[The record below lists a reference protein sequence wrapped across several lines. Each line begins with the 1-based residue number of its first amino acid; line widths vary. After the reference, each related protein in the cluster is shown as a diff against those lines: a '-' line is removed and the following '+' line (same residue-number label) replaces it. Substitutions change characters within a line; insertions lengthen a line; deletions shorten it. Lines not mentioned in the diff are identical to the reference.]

1 MNPSI
6 QSFINSS
13 AKSILGKEKEVK
25 LALCCFLT
33 EGHLLIEDV
42 PGMGKTTF
50 AKTIA
55 KLLHLSF
62 ARIQFTNDLMPSDL
76 LGIQIYDSNSKKFNL
91 IPGPIFNQFILAD
104 ELNRGTPKT
113 QSALLE
119 AMEEKQ
125 VTLDGKSIEL
135 PRPFF
140 VLATQNPRHQI
151 GTHPLPESQLDRFM
165 IKMKIGYPDILH
177 ERSIISNFEHIDGLQ
192 SLKPIFNENDHS
204 HLRNEVKA
212 VAVADKIIDYVMELL
227 MCSRRDPVFQALS
240 PRAGKDLI
248 NAAKAWA
255 FIDGRSFVLP
265 DDIKAVLPNVLSHRL
280 SPYLQQS
287 SEQEFLLCERLMNLV
302 KVDHP

>member
-1 MNPSI
+1 MNQTI

-13 AKSILGKEKEVK
+13 GKAILGKDKEIK
-25 LALCCFLT
+25 LALCCFLS

-62 ARIQFTNDLMPSDL
+62 SRIQFTNDLLPADL
-76 LGIQIYDSNSKKFNL
+76 LGIQIFDNNTKSFNL

-125 VTLDGKSIEL
+125 VTLDGKTMEL

-140 VLATQNPRHQI
+140 VVATQNPRHQV
-151 GTHPLPESQLDRFM
+151 GTHHLPESQLDRFM
-165 IKMKIGYPDILH
+165 MKMKLGYPSAGH
-177 ERSIISNFEHIDGLQ
+177 ERLIISTDDHIEEMIN
-192 SLKPIFNENDHS
+192 LKPLFNSDNY
-204 HLRNEVKA
+204 RNIKDEVRSVK
-212 VAVADKIIDYVMELL
+212 VSDKLLDYVMELL
-227 MCSRRDPVFQALS
+227 SNSRQNPMFQPLS

-248 NAAKAWA
+248 NAGKAWA
-255 FIDGRSFVLP
+255 YIHGRDHVLP
-265 DDIKAVLPNVLSHRL
+265 DDIKAVLPNVFSHRL
-280 SPYLQQS
+280 SQNIQQS
-287 SEQEFLLCERLMNLV
+287 AEQELNLCDKLMSMV